1 MKTECANLAR
11 LTLLTISGVSAF
23 SLAGAA
29 FAVSCGDTVTTP
41 ETLDASIVACATS
54 PAVTITDAGSLDL
67 NGYTISCNGA
77 GIGVQILGSGR
88 TLSDSSL
95 GAGSVESCDVGISVE
110 GVGGHYLE
118 FITVVLNNFSGI
130 SIISDA
136 NFFLGVI
143 SGSSTFGNGGVGLRL
158 AGANNQI
165 LQSAFEKNT
174 LSGVEIS
181 GNNNYIKQSS
191 ALSNSGSGFVIT
203 TANNITLDSVT
214 ANDNG
219 VDGILAE
226 ASSMSGGLIFNSTA
240 RDNSGDDLSDQN
252 TIPCGRFQWINND
265 FGTAN
270 NSCID

>member
-1 MKTECANLAR
+1 M
-11 LTLLTISGVSAF
+11 
-23 SLAGAA
+23 
-29 FAVSCGDTVTTP
+29 
-41 ETLDASIVACATS
+41 
-54 PAVTITDAGSLDL
+54 
-67 NGYTISCNGA
+67 
-77 GIGVQILGSGR
+77 
-88 TLSDSSL
+88 
-95 GAGSVESCDVGISVE
+95 
-110 GVGGHYLE
+110 E

-130 SIISDA
+130 SVISDA
-136 NFFLGVI
+136 NVFLGVI

-191 ALSNSGSGFVIT
+191 ALPNSGSVFVIT
-203 TANNITLDSVT
+203 TANNITLDSVA
-214 ANDNG
+214 ANDNS

-252 TIPCGRFQWINND
+252 IIPCGRFQWINNY